1 MKIIGLVA
9 LVVLSP
15 ILYPIAVIGMYRDD
29 ARIAEEDRQEYLY
42 NEAQKLNIAEPKH
55 E

>member
-15 ILYPIAVIGMYRDD
+15 ILYPIAVIGMYVDE
-29 ARIAEEDRQEYLY
+29 ARIAKEDEAEYLY
-42 NEAQKLNIAEPKH
+42 NEAQKLKGAE
-55 E
+55 